1 MVQSYKAFI
10 FTSTALLSSYSV
22 YAEEFR
28 SQRTPTELASFF
40 PGSVELIP
48 LKNQK
53 YPSLPEDVQ
62 EELAFIADQM
72 LSPAHACELY
82 NTLTKTTQIHW
93 CLAADYDSY
102 ADRSATRYNLSHHD
116 VKIYNAHD
124 FLELAVSVYD
134 VPSLSTLHVEV
145 QNSLGTI
152 ISNAAYSHDAI
163 LQDPSYQALLAA
175 FVQPYSNDSTYP
187 ELKRTNSVKAEEKR
201 TTASQDYTYTLPF
214 PLPASDFYRVTLR
227 IIPSEKL
234 QEQYPR
240 DSIFQGFVQYL
251 PTDGSYQA
259 PATHA
264 YLTATVIIKPE
275 PRDENSYDT
284 QLWKANPLPSPWDK
298 KETTPVEFNGW

>member
-10 FTSTALLSSYSV
+10 FASTALVSSYSV

-152 ISNAAYSHDAI
+152 TIGKTPGTI
-163 LQDPSYQALLAA
+163 P
-175 FVQPYSNDSTYP
+175 
-187 ELKRTNSVKAEEKR
+187 KRLYFSRICSVFTNR
-201 TTASQDYTYTLPF
+201 W
-214 PLPASDFYRVTLR
+214 
-227 IIPSEKL
+227 IIPSTSHSCV
-234 QEQYPR
+234 P
-240 DSIFQGFVQYL
+240 
-251 PTDGSYQA
+251 
-259 PATHA
+259 HC
-264 YLTATVIIKPE
+264 
-275 PRDENSYDT
+275 NSYYKT
-284 QLWKANPLPSPWDK
+284 LAKR
-298 KETTPVEFNGW
+298 